1 MQSYGWN
8 LQRLQHSRNKI
19 ASDQPYS
26 SCNGNQCSFV
36 FITLQDSLSY
46 HYLQDTQVQHICL
59 PRWPT
64 TAHYLLYKICFSPPV
79 ASQPQSY
86 ILRMLSLQ
94 SFFVTVWNS
103 LPSEIMSH
111 SDSIKLSIFICHLKT
126 HLFNKHFNLES
137 SVIGQCLQFDLST
150 YDTVRTVYYYCYYYH
165 NFSDTPDSK

>member
-36 FITLQDSLSY
+36 FITLQAIIIFKTLKSSTSA
-46 HYLQDTQVQHICL
+46 YLADLLQLTISSTRSASHHRLQVNHSRTSFGC
-59 PRWPT
+59 W
-64 TAHYLLYKICFSPPV
+64 AFSH
-79 ASQPQSY
+79 
-86 ILRMLSLQ
+86 
-94 SFFVTVWNS
+94 FFVTVWNS

-137 SVIGQCLQFDLST
+137 SVIGQCLQLDLST
-150 YDTVRTVYYYCYYYH
+150 YDTIRTVYYYCYYYH